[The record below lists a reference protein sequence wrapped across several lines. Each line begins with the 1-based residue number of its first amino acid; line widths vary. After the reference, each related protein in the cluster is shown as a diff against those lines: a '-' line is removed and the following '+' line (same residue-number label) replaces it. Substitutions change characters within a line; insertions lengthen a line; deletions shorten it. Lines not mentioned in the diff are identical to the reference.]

1 MTKRTAL
8 WTAVVGCLISG
19 AMMAADAAPSA
30 LNVLRDLSSRAQ
42 GGAMVVGVT
51 GTYPIVD
58 YTYYDYD
65 PETFVVDIA
74 DVDVSQLP
82 KTLQVNAGG
91 VGLVKVEPISQG
103 RGRALAKLEIHKAYL
118 SKCVVSTEGNQLMV
132 KVVGGNDAQA
142 APAAPATVPLPVTPA
157 SGKVPEQASAV
168 QPPKPITVRR

>member
-8 WTAVVGCLISG
+8 WTAVVGCLVSG
-19 AMMAADAAPSA
+19 ALMAADAAPSA
-30 LNVLRDLSSRAQ
+30 LNVLRDLSSRVQ
-42 GGAMVVGVT
+42 GRAMVVGVT
-51 GTYPIVD
+51 GTYPIID

-103 RGRALAKLEIHKAYL
+103 RGRLEDLDTLEAWFPQLELLSNCGLGQTALVPARDMLKHFRAEVEAHIRQGICPSAICPMKTPEI
-118 SKCVVSTEGNQLMV
+118 TEE
-132 KVVGGNDAQA
+132 
-142 APAAPATVPLPVTPA
+142 T
-157 SGKVPEQASAV
+157 
-168 QPPKPITVRR
+168 R